1 MEINKLYCIDNIE
14 GMKNLPENFVDLT
27 VTSPPYDSAREYNG
41 FSWNFEEV
49 ANQIYRVTKKGGVV
63 VWVVNDKVIHGSES
77 GSSFRHALFFKE
89 IGFNLHDTMI
99 YLKQNPIPLTHNR
112 YEQYFE
118 FMFVLTKGSP
128 KTFNPLLENCKTSG
142 KYTHRRNTGRVAEAA
157 TRNRDEITETKKTK
171 YRGNV
176 LSYVVGSKKGE
187 TGSHPAPF
195 PEQLVEDHI
204 LSWSNPGDLV
214 FDPFIGSGTTA
225 KVAKLLRRN
234 YLGFDISQEYVD
246 EATDRVDKTTLL

>member
-176 LSYVVGSKKGE
+176 WSYVVGSKKGE
-187 TGSHPAPF
+187 IGSHPAPF